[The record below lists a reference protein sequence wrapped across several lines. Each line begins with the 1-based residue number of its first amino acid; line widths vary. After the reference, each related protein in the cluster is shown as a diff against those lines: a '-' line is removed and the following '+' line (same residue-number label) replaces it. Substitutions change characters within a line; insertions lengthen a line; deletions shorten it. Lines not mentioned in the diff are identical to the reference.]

1 MNESKN
7 FVALPA
13 SFEILT
19 PISEGAKEELQH
31 IEKIGRECYQSMNS
45 FKEDGSSAEAFI
57 KNLIKHGHESVI
69 EHSTLS
75 VRFYVDR
82 GVTHEIVRHRL
93 ASFTQESTRYC
104 NYSAEKFGNT
114 IKVADILHGM
124 QVEKKLDSAQMDK
137 VYEIWETAMRNAA
150 TSYFEMLDAG
160 ATPQIARSVLP
171 NSTLASLT
179 MTANYRE
186 WRHFFKLRADKA
198 AHPQLREVAIPL
210 LKVLQDLIP
219 VIFDD
224 IEV

>member
-19 PISEGAKEELQH
+19 TISKGAKEELQH
-31 IEKIGRECYQSMNS
+31 IEKIGRECYQSMSS
-45 FKEDGSSAEAFI
+45 FKEDGSSAEKFI

-124 QVEKKLDSAQMDK
+124 QVEKKLDSTQMDK
-137 VYEIWETAMRNAA
+137 VYEIWETAMQNAA
-150 TSYFEMLDAG
+150 NSYFAMLSAG
-160 ATPQIARSVLP
+160 ASPQIARSVLP

-198 AHPQLREVAIPL
+198 AHPQLREVVIPL
-210 LKVLQDLIP
+210 LKILQDLIP